1 MVVSSVPLAGL
12 SHALAL
18 CLTLEQEITLVGQGF
33 VALLMRMAI
42 RY

>member
-1 MVVSSVPLAGL
+1 MPLAGL

-18 CLTLEQEITLVGQGF
+18 CLTMEQEIILAGQGF

-42 RY
+42 RH